1 MVYLHIILFLAF
13 QVAANLLFKWGSSAP
28 HLYWW
33 GFILGNAV
41 GMTSILF
48 MLGMYQNL
56 PAANVVAIGTGGTFL
71 LNQIAMF
78 LVYHEKIQTGAL
90 IGIVLIF
97 AGILL
102 VAFCNQPQKQ
112 DDEPTPPQ
120 EERIQE
126 AEVKNYQLE
135 QRVNF

>member
-1 MVYLHIILFLAF
+1 
-13 QVAANLLFKWGSSAP
+13 
-28 HLYWW
+28 
-33 GFILGNAV
+33 
-41 GMTSILF
+41 
-48 MLGMYQNL
+48 ML
-56 PAANVVAIGTGGTFL
+56 GTFL